1 MKKWFLLC
9 LLLVGLAADI
19 QAQRKTDKLDR
30 GLVAV
35 PHFSSINYGSGI
47 NNSQNGIL
55 VSWRIL
61 PEEYYDVTYNV
72 YRDGTKVNST
82 PLTVSNF
89 VDTGGSTSSEYQVRA
104 VVRGVEQDICTAVT
118 PWIQL
123 SNNYNQP
130 YKKIEL
136 ADVYDRNG
144 NDVTDHYWANDAE
157 FADLDGDGQLEM
169 IIKRLNTVDA
179 AAVYPI
185 TNTTEFVVIDA
196 YDIDWKYYTA
206 SLLWRIDCGPNMV
219 SLNSTEINIVAFDWD
234 EDGKAEVVLRG
245 ADNMIVYG
253 STGQNQ
259 LYTIGDMNV
268 NTRNTFDP
276 DNGAQ
281 YAWTHTGAEYLIY
294 MNGEKGTQYQ
304 ITEYPLKRLEYQSTL
319 SAEWGGKG
327 YGHNSS
333 KYFFGA
339 PYLDGHTPSL
349 FMARGIYGSHKMIA
363 MNLNKGT
370 HQWSERWRWNCMNS
384 SSPWWG
390 NGYHNFVIA
399 DVDEDGRDE
408 IVYGSMVIDD
418 NGKGLHTTGYQ
429 HGDAQHV
436 SDFNPYRKGL
446 EIFACLEDEPY
457 WGNNYRDG
465 TTGEVLFKYSTP
477 VSGGKEGDDG
487 RCIMGNF
494 RADIPGCIGTSSQMM
509 NRNGTV
515 INSLT
520 GKEISGSSGWI
531 DANVLNFRLYWD
543 GDLLDEEY
551 TGTGANDNGS
561 WAKIIKQS
569 GPNGTGSGNTR
580 LFTSGIGTTN
590 NGSKNNAC
598 FIGDILGDW
607 REEIVMRDGTDIVIF
622 TTPIA
627 SDYGF
632 YTLWADHEYR
642 QAMVWQMMAYN
653 QPPHKSFFLGEL
665 EGITIAPPPLTTEG
679 RTVIANG
686 TNINSAYN
694 GQHLLHNEYANTTL
708 AVGDGVPH
716 ILTVNVPEVKSG
728 TDVNGQTGVKVK
740 TDGSVGN
747 SSPSPIN
754 TTTYTCTLTGG
765 GFSGDMRLVK
775 QGNGILDMASANH
788 TYTGDTKVW
797 GGTLNFNGMMQNS
810 HVWMNRHTTLAS
822 DGGKFQN
829 GVELLY
835 GAQLSVTNTV
845 EVNELTMD
853 FGSRLVLNMN
863 NNALLNAGKLILQSK
878 VGESVWENYGP
889 EYLSPVIQITL
900 SERLEPG
907 RYVLAHYDELEG
919 SLDNVVLETEGINE
933 KYAVLG
939 YDDNEIYVDISAYDD
954 VKEPTIAITDMAEY
968 TKRTDLYPST
978 GDYKYYLPVVS
989 VATEDIDGKTPK
1001 LSGSFTN
1008 LLGYKTEFEGAEG
1021 EVLFS
1026 EDFESYSDEGTA
1038 TQNWRLSSDFATI
1051 NWLTDATHAHY
1062 LNLNCNGGGGNRTMG
1077 RNFGLNSNTD
1087 QYTIEFDASIK
1098 VNNNSNGNNEIVL
1111 FGQGAS
1117 LPSSNRIFDGN
1128 NFIFKISGGKNKN
1141 TSYSIAHAVIDGST
1155 NNESV
1160 TLNSEKWY
1168 HYQISVNKPERKVNF
1183 TLKDGSTI
1191 VKSINYNIT
1200 DGNVN
1205 MALQGIV
1212 LSVGRYDGQISI
1224 DNIVIKTEGTDL
1236 SSYTFTE
1243 PGTLE
1248 ITASLGEDSGYEPS
1262 TTTFEMLNPY
1272 FPISEAGYY
1281 ENYDDKTD
1289 VSPWTSPNA
1298 SDKLKLVTDNG
1309 NKYISFDFSTDVT
1322 TNSRSASMPFNL
1334 TMSDDVMYTIGFD
1347 ASIKYG
1353 TNQQTGLTVLS
1364 NGTISDNNIYNTA
1377 NGGFLFDIVNQAGN
1391 SNVYT
1396 VNGSDTKV
1404 TIPSGTWCHY
1414 SIFVNTANR
1423 TTKWTII
1430 NKDTDKEIGSG
1441 VFILPSATSTTPKNL
1456 FIREGRYYAC
1466 MNIDNVSI
1474 IPYLPVSL
1482 NDELCSALLP
1492 QVIENGS
1499 AHVYRSSL
1507 SGDSWASMVVP
1518 FDMTASQVK
1527 ETFGEDVVIGNLN
1540 PYYNEPEKVYFET
1553 ETGAVKANV
1562 PFLIKGVTKTTPY
1575 LIMGITSS
1583 PVEIPVLSTPNFDY
1597 IGTYLNKG
1605 LTPFTTSDYF
1615 FMANSDKLKQVASDG
1630 MKMTVKG
1637 YRAWFHSNTG
1647 AQHSIS
1653 VSFSDHQFPDEEPL
1667 AEDFGNQDVTSVLS
1681 LEDAS
1686 RLSGDWYNLLGQKMT
1701 GHPMRRGVY
1710 IVNGRR
1716 VIIK

>member
-1 MKKWFLLC
+1 MKKWYLLC

-35 PHFSSINYGSGI
+35 KSSNKCFI
-47 NNSQNGIL
+47 
-55 VSWRIL
+55 SWRRL
-61 PEEYYDVTYNV
+61 AEEYYDVTYNV
-72 YRDGTKVNST
+72 YQGSTKLNDA

-89 VDTGGSTSSEYQVRA
+89 EYTGGSASSEYHVRA
-104 VVRGVEQDICTAVT
+104 VVNGVEQPQSENVIPWEIIGGGFGNAGYIDLTLHSPIYARDNQTDMTSQYIPNDI
-118 PWIQL
+118 
-123 SNNYNQP
+123 
-130 YKKIEL
+130 EM
-136 ADVYDRNG
+136 
-144 NDVTDHYWANDAE
+144 
-157 FADLDGDGQLEM
+157 ADLDGDGQLD
-169 IIKRLNTVDA
+169 ILLKRKS
-179 AAVYPI
+179 
-185 TNTTEFVVIDA
+185 VIDESDFYMPRTSLSTQA
-196 YDIDWKYYTA
+196 YDRIEAYKLENVKSGNVIVSKKLT
-206 SLLWRIDCGPNMV
+206 LLWWIDVGPNMV
-219 SLNSTEINIVAFDWD
+219 SLNSTELNMLAFDWD
-234 EDGKAEVVLRG
+234 KDGAAEVLLRG
-245 ADNMIVYG
+245 ANGMIIHYMDKDTGLETG
-253 STGQNQ
+253 SQV
-259 LYTIGDMNV
+259 IGDNP
-268 NTRNTFDP
+268 NEDTRNLVTHAANATFT
-276 DNGAQ
+276 
-281 YAWTHTGAEYLIY
+281 WSGAEYLLY
-294 MNGEKGTQYQ
+294 LNGETGVPYPIGNNNKLWM
-304 ITEYPLKRLEYQSTL
+304 EYPLKRLETGETDVPDAWWYSAQYNGGSTGL
-319 SAEWGGKG
+319 L
-327 YGHNSS
+327 GHRDS
-333 KYFFGA
+333 KYYFGA
-339 PYLDGHTPSL
+339 PYLDGYTPSIFL
-349 FMARGIYGSHKMIA
+349 ARGIYTRHKMIA
-363 MNLNKGT
+363 YDVNPQT
-370 HQWSERWRWNCMNS
+370 HKLIQRWRWDCNDRS
-384 SSPWWG
+384 KPWFG
-390 NGYHNFVIA
+390 QGYHNYIVA

-408 IVYGSMVIDD
+408 IVYGSMVVDD
-418 NGKGLHTTGYQ
+418 NGKGLYTTGYG

-436 SDFNPYRKGL
+436 RDFDPWRKGL
-446 EIFACLEDEPY
+446 EFFGCLEESPY
-457 WGNNYRDG
+457 WGSNYRDA
-465 TTGEVLFKYSTP
+465 TTGEVLYKFT
-477 VSGGKEGDDG
+477 GNGDDG
-487 RCIMGNF
+487 RCLAGNF
-494 RADIPGCIGTSSQMM
+494 FNDIPGSQGRSVGSGLIGLS
-509 NRNGTV
+509 RNV
-515 INSLT
+515 N
-520 GKEISGSSGWI
+520 GKAEEIFPHDVTERWVDYSW
-531 DANVLNFRLYWD
+531 LNFRLYWD
-543 GDLLDEEY
+543 GDLLDEILDSPAGSTDDNHE
-551 TGTGANDNGS
+551 GAVIKYDRTSTNG
-561 WAKIIKQS
+561 KGQ
-569 GPNGTGSGNTR
+569 R
-580 LFTSGIGTTN
+580 LFNAYNSRMN
-590 NGSKNNAC
+590 NSTKNNAC
-598 FIGDILGDW
+598 FTGDIIGDW
-607 REEIVMRDGTDIVIF
+607 REEFILRINPTTIRLYTTVSPTDY
-622 TTPIA
+622 PIYCLW
-627 SDYGF
+627 SD
-632 YTLWADHEYR
+632 HQYR
-642 QAMVWQMMAYN
+642 QAMGTQMQVYN
-653 QPPHKSFFLGEL
+653 LPPNPSFFLGEL

-863 NNALLNAGKLILQSK
+863 NNARLNAGKLILQSK

-907 RYVLAHYDELEG
+907 RYVLAHYNELEG
-919 SLDNVVLETEGINE
+919 SLNNVIFETVGINE

-989 VATEDIDGKTPK
+989 VGTEDTDGQTPK

-1008 LLGYKTEFEGAEG
+1008 LLGEKAEFRSTGAQVLYSENFEGSQNTSDYWKNNNDGSSIFSPNYTGSEG
-1021 EVLFS
+1021 QCVAIKS
-1026 EDFESYSDEGTA
+1026 
-1038 TQNWRLSSDFATI
+1038 SSDKGDYVPI
-1051 NWLTDATHAHY
+1051 NVDY
-1062 LNLNCNGGGGNRTMG
+1062 S
-1077 RNFGLNSNTD
+1077 GLNK
-1087 QYTIEFDASIK
+1087 YTMEFDAYFNDAPKTTDFAVMSEDHFPSW
-1098 VNNNSNGNNEIVL
+1098 VYNWGYTWQTTTNNTHNPYL
-1111 FGQGAS
+1111 FFLRRGE
-1117 LPSSNRIFDGN
+1117 
-1128 NFIFKISGGKNKN
+1128 
-1141 TSYSIAHAVIDGST
+1141 GST
-1155 NNESV
+1155 TFSLNEGATTV
-1160 TLNSEKWY
+1160 TLSNSTWY
-1168 HYQISVNKPERKVNF
+1168 HF
-1183 TLKDGSTI
+1183 TLTVNIEKGTVD
-1191 VKSINYNIT
+1191 YNIT
-1200 DGNVN
+1200 KKGNTSSVKNGTYTLPNGESAECDGIYIRN
-1205 MALQGIV
+1205 
-1212 LSVGRYDGQISI
+1212 GRYNTEPGGAGI

-1262 TTTFEMLNPY
+1262 TTTFEVLNPY
-1272 FPISEAGYY
+1272 WMPYGKKFNEITGENIAAELGNNWDTVPISGRWANWNKSNSIYG
-1281 ENYDDKTD
+1281 ENYQMHEVINNSTPIYLGDEEMLYTERNSIYKPSLVEGFGVGRNSDGAGAAFHVINMLNDKAFIDYTID
-1289 VSPWTSPNA
+1289 VSRGA
-1298 SDKLKLVTDNG
+1298 
-1309 NKYISFDFSTDVT
+1309 
-1322 TNSRSASMPFNL
+1322 
-1334 TMSDDVMYTIGFD
+1334 
-1347 ASIKYG
+1347 
-1353 TNQQTGLTVLS
+1353 
-1364 NGTISDNNIYNTA
+1364 
-1377 NGGFLFDIVNQAGN
+1377 
-1391 SNVYT
+1391 
-1396 VNGSDTKV
+1396 
-1404 TIPSGTWCHY
+1404 
-1414 SIFVNTANR
+1414 
-1423 TTKWTII
+1423 
-1430 NKDTDKEIGSG
+1430 
-1441 VFILPSATSTTPKNL
+1441 
-1456 FIREGRYYAC
+1456 
-1466 MNIDNVSI
+1466 NVSGDGKYEKHFVQATEQGTYDFTLSSNYTLAELYI
-1474 IPYLPVSL
+1474 YLPVSL
-1482 NDELCSALLP
+1482 NDELCSAVLP

-1540 PYYNEPEKVYFET
+1540 PYINEPDKVYFET
-1553 ETGAVKANV
+1553 ETGAVTANV
-1562 PFLIKGVTKTTPY
+1562 PFLIKGVTKTPPY

-1583 PVEIPVLSTPNFDY
+1583 PVDIPMLSTPNFDY
-1597 IGTYLNKG
+1597 IGTFKNKG

-1615 FMANSDKLKQVASDG
+1615 FMANSDKLKQVASDST
-1630 MKMTVKG
+1630 KMTVKG

>member
-1 MKKWFLLC
+1 M
-9 LLLVGLAADI
+9 
-19 QAQRKTDKLDR
+19 
-30 GLVAV
+30 
-35 PHFSSINYGSGI
+35 
-47 NNSQNGIL
+47 
-55 VSWRIL
+55 
-61 PEEYYDVTYNV
+61 
-72 YRDGTKVNST
+72 
-82 PLTVSNF
+82 
-89 VDTGGSTSSEYQVRA
+89 
-104 VVRGVEQDICTAVT
+104 
-118 PWIQL
+118 
-123 SNNYNQP
+123 
-130 YKKIEL
+130 
-136 ADVYDRNG
+136 
-144 NDVTDHYWANDAE
+144 
-157 FADLDGDGQLEM
+157 
-169 IIKRLNTVDA
+169 
-179 AAVYPI
+179 
-185 TNTTEFVVIDA
+185 
-196 YDIDWKYYTA
+196 
-206 SLLWRIDCGPNMV
+206 
-219 SLNSTEINIVAFDWD
+219 
-234 EDGKAEVVLRG
+234 
-245 ADNMIVYG
+245 
-253 STGQNQ
+253 
-259 LYTIGDMNV
+259 
-268 NTRNTFDP
+268 
-276 DNGAQ
+276 
-281 YAWTHTGAEYLIY
+281 
-294 MNGEKGTQYQ
+294 
-304 ITEYPLKRLEYQSTL
+304 
-319 SAEWGGKG
+319 
-327 YGHNSS
+327 
-333 KYFFGA
+333 
-339 PYLDGHTPSL
+339 
-349 FMARGIYGSHKMIA
+349 
-363 MNLNKGT
+363 
-370 HQWSERWRWNCMNS
+370 
-384 SSPWWG
+384 
-390 NGYHNFVIA
+390 
-399 DVDEDGRDE
+399 
-408 IVYGSMVIDD
+408 
-418 NGKGLHTTGYQ
+418 
-429 HGDAQHV
+429 
-436 SDFNPYRKGL
+436 
-446 EIFACLEDEPY
+446 
-457 WGNNYRDG
+457 
-465 TTGEVLFKYSTP
+465 
-477 VSGGKEGDDG
+477 
-487 RCIMGNF
+487 
-494 RADIPGCIGTSSQMM
+494 
-509 NRNGTV
+509 
-515 INSLT
+515 
-520 GKEISGSSGWI
+520 
-531 DANVLNFRLYWD
+531 
-543 GDLLDEEY
+543 
-551 TGTGANDNGS
+551 
-561 WAKIIKQS
+561 
-569 GPNGTGSGNTR
+569 
-580 LFTSGIGTTN
+580 
-590 NGSKNNAC
+590 
-598 FIGDILGDW
+598 
-607 REEIVMRDGTDIVIF
+607 
-622 TTPIA
+622 
-627 SDYGF
+627 
-632 YTLWADHEYR
+632 
-642 QAMVWQMMAYN
+642 
-653 QPPHKSFFLGEL
+653 
-665 EGITIAPPPLTTEG
+665 
-679 RTVIANG
+679 
-686 TNINSAYN
+686 
-694 GQHLLHNEYANTTL
+694 
-708 AVGDGVPH
+708 
-716 ILTVNVPEVKSG
+716 
-728 TDVNGQTGVKVK
+728 
-740 TDGSVGN
+740 
-747 SSPSPIN
+747 
-754 TTTYTCTLTGG
+754 
-765 GFSGDMRLVK
+765 
-775 QGNGILDMASANH
+775 
-788 TYTGDTKVW
+788 
-797 GGTLNFNGMMQNS
+797 
-810 HVWMNRHTTLAS
+810 
-822 DGGKFQN
+822 
-829 GVELLY
+829 
-835 GAQLSVTNTV
+835 
-845 EVNELTMD
+845 
-853 FGSRLVLNMN
+853 
-863 NNALLNAGKLILQSK
+863 
-878 VGESVWENYGP
+878 
-889 EYLSPVIQITL
+889 
-900 SERLEPG
+900 
-907 RYVLAHYDELEG
+907 
-919 SLDNVVLETEGINE
+919 
-933 KYAVLG
+933 
-939 YDDNEIYVDISAYDD
+939 
-954 VKEPTIAITDMAEY
+954 
-968 TKRTDLYPST
+968 
-978 GDYKYYLPVVS
+978 
-989 VATEDIDGKTPK
+989 
-1001 LSGSFTN
+1001 
-1008 LLGYKTEFEGAEG
+1008 
-1021 EVLFS
+1021 LFS

-1334 TMSDDVMYTIGFD
+1334 TMPDDVMYTIGFD

-1482 NDELCSALLP
+1482 NDELCSAVLP

-1540 PYYNEPEKVYFET
+1540 PYINEPDKVYFET
-1553 ETGAVKANV
+1553 ETGAVTANV
-1562 PFLIKGVTKTTPY
+1562 PFLIKGVTKTPPY

-1583 PVEIPVLSTPNFDY
+1583 PVESPMLSTPNFDY
-1597 IGTYLNKG
+1597 IGTYLNMG
-1605 LTPFTTSDYF
+1605 LTHHFTTSDYF
-1615 FMANSDKLKQVASDG
+1615 FMANSDKLKQVASDDVE
-1630 MKMTVKG
+1630 MTVKG

>member
-196 YDIDWKYYTA
+196 YDIDWKNYTA

-234 EDGKAEVVLRG
+234 EDGMAEVVLRG

-259 LYTIGDMNV
+259 LYTIGDMSV

-276 DNGAQ
+276 SNGAQ

-294 MNGEKGTQYQ
+294 MNGKTGEQYQ

-390 NGYHNFVIA
+390 NGYHNFVVA

-418 NGKGLHTTGYQ
+418 NGKGLHTTGFQ

-509 NRNGTV
+509 GRNGTV

-520 GKEISGSSGWI
+520 GKEISGSNGWI
-531 DANVLNFRLYWD
+531 DASVLNFRLYWD

-551 TGTGANDNGS
+551 TGTGASDNGS
-561 WAKIIKQS
+561 WAKIVKQS

-607 REEIVMRDGTDIVIF
+607 REEIVMRDGTGIVIF

-679 RTVIANG
+679 RTVIGSG
-686 TNINSAYN
+686 TNINSNYD

-708 AVGDGVPH
+708 AVGDGVPN

-863 NNALLNAGKLILQSK
+863 NSARLNAGKLILQSK

-900 SERLEPG
+900 NERLESG

-919 SLDNVVLETEGINE
+919 SLDNVIFETVGINE

-989 VATEDIDGKTPK
+989 VATEDIDGQTPK

-1008 LLGYKTEFEGAEG
+1008 LLGYKTEFEGSEG
-1021 EVLFS
+1021 EVQYK
-1026 EDFESYSDEGTA
+1026 EDYESA
-1038 TQNWRLSSDFATI
+1038 
-1051 NWLTDATHAHY
+1051 TDASSWT
-1062 LNLNCNGGGGNRTMG
+1062 NGGGTLELVTNDAIYGKYIYHYKGTEANNRSM
-1077 RNFGLNSNTD
+1077 
-1087 QYTIEFDASIK
+1087 YTLFNKDFTAEKYTLEFDACLKAGNTADRS
-1098 VNNNSNGNNEIVL
+1098 VTDLVVMTNG
-1111 FGQGAS
+1111 
-1117 LPSSNRIFDGN
+1117 
-1128 NFIFKISGGKNKN
+1128 
-1141 TSYSIAHAVIDGST
+1141 AVIPTTVNAGYDYNGESCNASGSGYLLRLKAANSQLFT
-1155 NNESV
+1155 INEGNTTI
-1160 TLNSEKWY
+1160 TLDASKWY
-1168 HYQISVNKPERKVNF
+1168 HIKISVDTKNNTADYVLSLNGSSVASGTF
-1183 TLKDGSTI
+1183 TIPAGTSC
-1191 VKSINYNIT
+1191 YP
-1200 DGNVN
+1200 
-1205 MALQGIV
+1205 QGIFI
-1212 LSVGRYDGQISI
+1212 LDGRGYGSSKF
-1224 DNIVIKTEGTDL
+1224 DNIIIKSEGTDL

-1262 TTTFEMLNPY
+1262 TTTFEVLNPY

-1281 ENYDDKTD
+1281 EDYDDKTD
-1289 VSPWTSPNA
+1289 VSPWTSTNA

-1309 NKYISFDFSTDVT
+1309 NKYISFDFSTDGS

-1334 TMSDDVMYTIGFD
+1334 TMPDDVMYTIDFD

-1353 TNQQTGLTVLS
+1353 NNQQTGLTVLS
-1364 NGTISDNNIYNTA
+1364 NGTISNNNIYNTA

-1414 SIFVNTANR
+1414 SIFVNTNNR
-1423 TTKWTII
+1423 TTEWTIK
-1430 NKDTDKEIGSG
+1430 NKETNEIIGNG
-1441 VFILPSATSTTPKNL
+1441 VFVLPSATSTTPKNL

-1474 IPYLPVSL
+1474 IPYLPISL
-1482 NDELCSALLP
+1482 NDELCSAVLP
-1492 QVIENGS
+1492 QVIDNGS

-1518 FDMTASQVK
+1518 FDMTASQVQ
-1527 ETFGEDVVIGNLN
+1527 ETFGEGVVIGNLN
-1540 PYYNEPEKVYFET
+1540 PYINEPDKVYFET

-1562 PFLIKGVTKTTPY
+1562 PFLIKGVTKTPPY

-1583 PVEIPVLSTPNFDY
+1583 PVESPRLSTSNFDY

-1667 AEDFGNQDVTSVLS
+1667 AEDFGNQDLTSVLS

>member
-35 PHFSSINYGSGI
+35 PHFSSIDYGSGI

-118 PWIQL
+118 PWNQL
-123 SNNYNQP
+123 SDKYYQP

-136 ADVYDRNG
+136 ANVYDRNG

-185 TNTTEFVVIDA
+185 SNTTEFVVIDA
-196 YDIDWKYYTA
+196 YDIDWKNYTA

-253 STGQNQ
+253 STGQDQ

-276 DNGAQ
+276 ANGAQ

-294 MNGEKGTQYQ
+294 MNGETGTQYQ

-531 DANVLNFRLYWD
+531 DASVLNFRLYWD

-551 TGTGANDNGS
+551 TGTGASDNGS

-590 NGSKNNAC
+590 NGSKNNAS

-607 REEIVMRDGTDIVIF
+607 REEIVMRDGTGIVIF

-679 RTVIANG
+679 RTVIASG
-686 TNINSAYN
+686 TNINSNYD

-835 GAQLSVTNTV
+835 GAQLSVTNKV

-863 NNALLNAGKLILQSK
+863 NNARLNAGKLILQSK

-907 RYVLAHYDELEG
+907 RYVLAHYNELEG
-919 SLDNVVLETEGINE
+919 SLDNVIFETEGINE

-939 YDDNEIYVDISAYDD
+939 YDNNEIYVDISAYDD
-954 VKEPTIAITDMAEY
+954 VKEPTIAITDMVEY

-989 VATEDIDGKTPK
+989 VATENIDGKTPK

-1038 TQNWRLSSDFATI
+1038 TQNWRLRNNYATI
-1051 NWLTDATHAHY
+1051 SWLTDATHAHY

-1077 RNFGLNSNTD
+1077 RNFGLNNNID

-1098 VNNNSNGNNEIVL
+1098 VNSDNNGNNEIVL
-1111 FGQGAS
+1111 LGQGAS
-1117 LPSSNRIFDGN
+1117 LPNSNSIFNGDN
-1128 NFIFKISGGKNKN
+1128 YLFKISGGKNKN
-1141 TSYSIAHAVIDGST
+1141 TSYSIAHAVINGST

-1160 TLNSEKWY
+1160 TLNSEKWF
-1168 HYQISVNKPERKVNF
+1168 HYQINVDKAERKVNF

-1191 VKSINYNIT
+1191 VKSVNYNIT
-1200 DGNVN
+1200 DVNVN

-1212 LSVGRYDGQISI
+1212 LSVGRSDGQISI

-1262 TTTFEMLNPY
+1262 TTTFEVLNPY
-1272 FPISEAGYY
+1272 WMPYGKKFNEITGENIAAELGNNWNTVPISGRWANWNKSNSIYG
-1281 ENYDDKTD
+1281 ENYQMHEVINNSTPIYLGDEEMLYTEKHSTYKPSLVEGFGVGRNSNGAGAAFHVINLLNDKAFIDYTIDVSRGANVSGDDKYEKHFVQATEQGTYD
-1289 VSPWTSPNA
+1289 FTLSSNYTLA
-1298 SDKLKLVTDNG
+1298 EL
-1309 NKYISFDFSTDVT
+1309 YI
-1322 TNSRSASMPFNL
+1322 
-1334 TMSDDVMYTIGFD
+1334 
-1347 ASIKYG
+1347 
-1353 TNQQTGLTVLS
+1353 
-1364 NGTISDNNIYNTA
+1364 
-1377 NGGFLFDIVNQAGN
+1377 
-1391 SNVYT
+1391 
-1396 VNGSDTKV
+1396 
-1404 TIPSGTWCHY
+1404 
-1414 SIFVNTANR
+1414 
-1423 TTKWTII
+1423 
-1430 NKDTDKEIGSG
+1430 
-1441 VFILPSATSTTPKNL
+1441 
-1456 FIREGRYYAC
+1456 
-1466 MNIDNVSI
+1466 
-1474 IPYLPVSL
+1474 YLPVSL
-1482 NDELCSALLP
+1482 NDELCSAVLP

-1527 ETFGEDVVIGNLN
+1527 ETFGDGVVIGNLN

-1562 PFLIKGVTKTTPY
+1562 PFLIKGVTKTPPY

-1583 PVEIPVLSTPNFDY
+1583 PVEIPRLSTPNFDY
-1597 IGTYLNKG
+1597 IGTYLNMG

>member
-35 PHFSSINYGSGI
+35 PHFSSIDYGSGV

-72 YRDGTKVNST
+72 YRDGTKVNSS
-82 PLTVSNF
+82 PLSVSNF
-89 VDTGGSTSSEYQVRA
+89 VDTGGSTFSEYQVRA

-118 PWIQL
+118 PWNQL
-123 SNNYNQP
+123 SDKYYQP

-136 ADVYDRNG
+136 ANVYDRNG

-179 AAVYPI
+179 AGYDSGLDDAKGNDRYIIYPADSK
-185 TNTTEFVVIDA
+185 EFVVLDA
-196 YDIDWKYYTA
+196 YDIDWKNYTA

-219 SLNSTEINIVAFDWD
+219 SSNSTEINIIAYDWD
-234 EDGKAEVVLRG
+234 EDGMAEVVMRG
-245 ADNMIVYG
+245 ADNMKVYG
-253 STGQNQ
+253 SDGITL
-259 LYTIGDMNV
+259 LYNIGNMSV
-268 NTRNTFDP
+268 NTRQTWYSTNADGISTGSMAYT
-276 DNGAQ
+276 N
-281 YAWTHTGAEYLIY
+281 TGAEYLLYI
-294 MNGEKGTQYQ
+294 NGRTGTLYQ
-304 ITEYPLKRLEYQSTL
+304 QMDYPLTRE
-319 SAEWGGKG
+319 SASAWGDN
-327 YGHNSS
+327 YGHRSS

-339 PYLDGHTPSL
+339 PFLDGRKASL
-349 FMARGIYGSHKMIA
+349 FLGRGIYTRHKMMA
-363 MNLNKGT
+363 LDLNRSS
-370 HQWSERWRWNCMNS
+370 HQWSERWSWNCNDS
-384 SSPWWG
+384 GSPWYG

-418 NGKGLHTTGYQ
+418 NGKGLHTTGFQ

-509 NRNGTV
+509 GRNGTV

-520 GKEISGSSGWI
+520 GKEISGSNGWI
-531 DANVLNFRLYWD
+531 DASVLNFRLYWD

-551 TGTGANDNGS
+551 TGTGAKDNGS

-580 LFTSGIGTTN
+580 LFTSGVGTTN

-607 REEIVMRDGTDIVIF
+607 REEIVMRDGTGIVIF

-788 TYTGDTKVW
+788 SYTGDTKVW
-797 GGTLNFNGMMQNS
+797 GGTLSFNGMMQNS

-822 DGGKFQN
+822 NGGKFQN

-907 RYVLAHYDELEG
+907 RYVLAHFDELEG

-939 YDDNEIYVDISAYDD
+939 YDNNNNEIYVDISAYDD
-954 VKEPTIAITDMAEY
+954 VNEPTIAITDMVEY

-989 VATEDIDGKTPK
+989 VETENIDGQTPK

-1038 TQNWRLSSDFATI
+1038 TQNWRLRNNYATI
-1051 NWLTDATHAHY
+1051 SWLTDATHAHY

-1077 RNFGLNSNTD
+1077 RNFGLNNNID

-1098 VNNNSNGNNEIVL
+1098 VNSDNNGNNEIVL
-1111 FGQGAS
+1111 LGQGAS
-1117 LPSSNRIFDGN
+1117 LPSSNSIFNGDN
-1128 NFIFKISGGKNKN
+1128 YLFKISGGKNKN
-1141 TSYSIAHAVIDGST
+1141 TSYSIAHAVINGST

-1168 HYQISVNKPERKVNF
+1168 HYQINVDKAERKVNF

-1191 VKSINYNIT
+1191 VKSVNYNIT

-1212 LSVGRYDGQISI
+1212 LSVGRSDGQISI
-1224 DNIVIKTEGTDL
+1224 DNIVIKAEGTDL

-1262 TTTFEMLNPY
+1262 TTTFEVLNPY
-1272 FPISEAGYY
+1272 WMPYGKKFNEITG
-1281 ENYDDKTD
+1281 ENIAAELGSNWN
-1289 VSPWTSPNA
+1289 VES
-1298 SDKLKLVTDNG
+1298 
-1309 NKYISFDFSTDVT
+1309 
-1322 TNSRSASMPFNL
+1322 TNSRWANWNRNNSTYGENYKMHEVTNNSTPIYLGDEEMLYTESNSTYKPSLVEGFGVGRNSNGAGAAFHVINMLNDKAFI
-1334 TMSDDVMYTIGFD
+1334 DYTIDVSRG
-1347 ASIKYG
+1347 A
-1353 TNQQTGLTVLS
+1353 
-1364 NGTISDNNIYNTA
+1364 
-1377 NGGFLFDIVNQAGN
+1377 
-1391 SNVYT
+1391 
-1396 VNGSDTKV
+1396 
-1404 TIPSGTWCHY
+1404 
-1414 SIFVNTANR
+1414 
-1423 TTKWTII
+1423 
-1430 NKDTDKEIGSG
+1430 
-1441 VFILPSATSTTPKNL
+1441 
-1456 FIREGRYYAC
+1456 
-1466 MNIDNVSI
+1466 NVSGDGKYEKHFVQATEQGTYDFTLSSDYTLAELYI
-1474 IPYLPVSL
+1474 YLPVSL
-1482 NDELCSALLP
+1482 NDELCSAVLP
-1492 QVIENGS
+1492 QMIENGS

-1527 ETFGEDVVIGNLN
+1527 ETFGDGVVIGNLN
-1540 PYYNEPEKVYFET
+1540 PYFNEPDKVYFET

-1562 PFLIKGVTKTTPY
+1562 PFLIKGVTKTPPY

-1583 PVEIPVLSTPNFDY
+1583 PVESPRLSTSNFDY

-1667 AEDFGNQDVTSVLS
+1667 AEDFGNQDLTSVLS

-1710 IVNGRR
+1710 IVNGKR